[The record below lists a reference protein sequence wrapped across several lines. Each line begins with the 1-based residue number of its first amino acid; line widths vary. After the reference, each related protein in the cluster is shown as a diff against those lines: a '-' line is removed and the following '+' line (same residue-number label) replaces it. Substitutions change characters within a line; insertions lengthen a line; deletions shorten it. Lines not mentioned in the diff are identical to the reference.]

1 MSLQAVLGL
10 GCPSAGQSCIAK
22 ELKGFGFSASTG
34 VHSGNRRKADKPAP
48 ELLEGSAKII
58 AIEIMID
65 L

>member
-48 ELLEGSAKII
+48 ELLEGSAEII
-58 AIEIMID
+58 AIEIITD